1 MIAPG
6 IDDAGVKYATK
17 VEVIAMINPAA
28 VMLKSKPLL
37 YSVADKLM
45 TKNNITV
52 LFPILV
58 NIVVAIA
65 ITIKMKIG
73 PFPENIG
80 IKILDKATLIPVCS
94 DVNAPEI
101 TKATPIR
108 SSISH

>member
-65 ITIKMKIG
+65 ITIK
-73 PFPENIG
+73 ENWAFSG
-80 IKILDKATLIPVCS
+80 EYRHQNFRQSYTNSGLLRCQCS
-94 DVNAPEI
+94 RNY
-101 TKATPIR
+101 
-108 SSISH
+108 